1 MALGPWVILLL
12 LFGAVALLAAWS
24 GRAKR
29 KWKVEGWLQGADFR
43 AVPLLVNPP
52 ERAAW
57 DFLNQARL
65 GQAHVFAKVRLEDVV
80 SASGADNSTRYAAR
94 GRIRSRHLDFVLTD
108 EEFRP
113 MLAVE
118 VDGGS
123 HQTERAATADE
134 LKNQILAAAGV
145 PLLRLKVG
153 ANWQAAVSKWQRDQA
168 EKTAKGQEIGTV

>member
-1 MALGPWVILLL
+1 
-12 LFGAVALLAAWS
+12 
-24 GRAKR
+24 
-29 KWKVEGWLQGADFR
+29 
-43 AVPLLVNPP
+43 
-52 ERAAW
+52 
-57 DFLNQARL
+57 
-65 GQAHVFAKVRLEDVV
+65 
-80 SASGADNSTRYAAR
+80 
-94 GRIRSRHLDFVLTD
+94 
-108 EEFRP
+108 